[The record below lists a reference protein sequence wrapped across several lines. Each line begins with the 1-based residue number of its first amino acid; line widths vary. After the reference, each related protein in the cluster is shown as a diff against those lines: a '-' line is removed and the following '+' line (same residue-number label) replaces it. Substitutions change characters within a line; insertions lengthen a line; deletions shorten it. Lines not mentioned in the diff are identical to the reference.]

1 MKSLEMITQYETDNS
16 GKLDLSYLHKL
27 GCIGYL
33 HDKNLKR
40 RNPVIKRSNVN
51 FLDMKT
57 QISIGYGTSFNAK

>member
-1 MKSLEMITQYETDNS
+1 MKSLEMITQYETDTS
-16 GKLDLSYLHKL
+16 RKPDLTYL

-40 RNPVIKRSNVN
+40 RNSVMKGSNVN

-57 QISIGYGTSFNAK
+57 QIRIGYGTSFNAK